1 MRRGLAQE
9 RLVAVFLC
17 AVLLFN
23 YPVLSIFDRDGW
35 LLGMPVLYVFLFAAW
50 AAVIAA
56 VTWIAERASR

>member
-35 LLGMPVLYVFLFAAW
+35 LLGMPVLYVFMFAAW